1 LVLYAAVVAYAA
13 SRKPPI
19 AIVALALGAMGAL
32 MLLAVLVRRIDEL
45 LPASLALVGIAYAIE
60 ILARGSGV
68 DDGAPLVGVA
78 LLLCAELATW
88 SLDERW
94 TIKAERAVVLARG
107 TALAGL
113 ALTGLGV
120 GALVLALAAA
130 PVGGGLV
137 WTVLGAAAT
146 VLVVAVA
153 TRKV

>member
-1 LVLYAAVVAYAA
+1 MVAYAA
-13 SRKPPI
+13 TRQPPI

-107 TALAGL
+107 TALAAL

>member
-1 LVLYAAVVAYAA
+1 VLYAAVVAYAA

-32 MLLAVLVRRIDEL
+32 MLLAVLVLRIDEL

-94 TIKAERAVVLARG
+94 TIKAESAVVLARG
-107 TALAGL
+107 TALAAL

>member
-1 LVLYAAVVAYAA
+1 VLYAAVVAYAA

-19 AIVALALGAMGAL
+19 AIVAIGLGGMGAL
-32 MLLAVLVRRIDEL
+32 MLLAMLVRRIDEL
-45 LPASLALVGIAYAIE
+45 LPASLALVGIAYTIE

-107 TALAGL
+107 TALAVL
-113 ALTGLGV
+113 ALIGLGV

-146 VLVVAVA
+146 VLVVAIA
-153 TRKV
+153 TRKA

>member
-32 MLLAVLVRRIDEL
+32 MLLAMLVRRIDEL

>member
-94 TIKAERAVVLARG
+94 TIKAESAVVLARG
-107 TALAGL
+107 TALAAL

>member
-1 LVLYAAVVAYAA
+1 MLYAAVVAYAA

-19 AIVALALGAMGAL
+19 AIVAIGLGAMGAL
-32 MLLAVLVRRIDEL
+32 MLLAMLVRRIDEL
-45 LPASLALVGIAYAIE
+45 LPASLALVGIAYTIE

-107 TALAGL
+107 TALAVL

-146 VLVVAVA
+146 VLVVAIA
-153 TRKV
+153 TRKA

>member
-1 LVLYAAVVAYAA
+1 
-13 SRKPPI
+13 
-19 AIVALALGAMGAL
+19 
-32 MLLAVLVRRIDEL
+32 
-45 LPASLALVGIAYAIE
+45 
-60 ILARGSGV
+60 
-68 DDGAPLVGVA
+68 
-78 LLLCAELATW
+78 
-88 SLDERW
+88 
-94 TIKAERAVVLARG
+94 VLARG
-107 TALAGL
+107 TALAVL

>member
-1 LVLYAAVVAYAA
+1 VLYAAVVAYAA

-94 TIKAERAVVLARG
+94 TIKAESAVVLARG
-107 TALAGL
+107 TALAAL

-146 VLVVAVA
+146 MLVVAVA

>member
-107 TALAGL
+107 TALAAL

-146 VLVVAVA
+146 MLVVAVA

>member
-1 LVLYAAVVAYAA
+1 MLYAAVVAYAA